1 MLDSET
7 YYFINYFY
15 VFDAISAK
23 DGSKCSYLQ
32 VLKTYINRIGI
43 LVENTIFTS
52 RLRYD
57 TSITCMFYLQKD
69 PLLQT

>member
-32 VLKTYINRIGI
+32 VLKTYIYRIELLHEMANLQI
-43 LVENTIFTS
+43 DEHVIQTS
-52 RLRYD
+52 
-57 TSITCMFYLQKD
+57 
-69 PLLQT
+69 LL